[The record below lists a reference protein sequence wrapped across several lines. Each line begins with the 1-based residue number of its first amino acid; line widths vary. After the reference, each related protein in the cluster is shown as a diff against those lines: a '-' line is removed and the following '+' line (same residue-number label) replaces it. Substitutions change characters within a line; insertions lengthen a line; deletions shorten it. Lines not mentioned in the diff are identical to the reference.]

1 MIRLWACRAKTG
13 EFGLSSFTIRRA
25 FAVAIAVAVSLSSSL
40 LGGCSGS
47 SLEGFAFGKVR
58 ETPKDDG
65 HTFPADYKQ
74 EVAAFMR
81 TYLENPRQVRDAF
94 IGAPVQRPIAGA
106 PRYVTCVR
114 YNPRN
119 PENKYEGNKERFV
132 IFHAGKVTQFLESD
146 PQVCA
151 GLAYQRYP
159 EIESMVP

>member
-1 MIRLWACRAKTG
+1 MSG
-13 EFGLSSFTIRRA
+13 FTIRSA
-25 FAVAIAVAVSLSSSL
+25 CIVAVAVAISSL

-47 SLEGFAFGKVR
+47 SVEGFAFGRAPEV
-58 ETPKDDG
+58 PKDDG
-65 HTFPADYKQ
+65 STFPAHYKQ

-81 TYLENPRQVRDAF
+81 TYLENPRKVRDAS
-94 IGAPVQRPIAGA
+94 IGTPVQRPIAGA
-106 PRYVTCVR
+106 PRYVTCLR
-114 YNPRN
+114 YNAQN
-119 PENKYEGNKERFV
+119 PENKYEGNKERLV